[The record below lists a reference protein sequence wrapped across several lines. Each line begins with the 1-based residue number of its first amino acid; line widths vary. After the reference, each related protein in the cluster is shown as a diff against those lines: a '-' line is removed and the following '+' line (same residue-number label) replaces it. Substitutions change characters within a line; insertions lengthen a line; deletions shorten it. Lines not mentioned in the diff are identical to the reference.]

1 MLTEQI
7 TIVNKLG
14 LHARAAM
21 KLVNMAGRFESD
33 ILITFKNREVNAKS
47 IMNVMVLGASK
58 GSNLTLTAEGNDEAD
73 AMTAIKDL
81 INNKFGEH
89 E

>member
-1 MLTEQI
+1 MLTEQV